1 MKALLKWLGRTVG
14 SALTLVLVI
23 VLLPHASRLM
33 NSVLP
38 DLSGAAVTASAT
50 LARNLQQSARLETTL
65 VEEEGVLESSTDA
78 LFLGQVQQVTVRY
91 TYRASLGIDLSR
103 VQVKVTGNT
112 ITLDPNGGE
121 LGGSVNT
128 ATINAE
134 GKLNSLPAE
143 PTKNFHTFIGWFTEQ
158 NGGTK
163 VDTTTDLSNVDTI
176 YAQWINTSE
185 NVKQITDISLEKK
198 VGGAKGTYVFNGY
211 NLSDK
216 DKELGY
222 N

>member
-78 LFLGQVQQVTVRY
+78 LFLGQVQKVTVRY

-103 VQVKVTGNT
+103 VQVKVTGQT
-112 ITLDPNGGE
+112 ITLLLPEMEVLSDSLTPADISKDDFWYPLTE
-121 LGGSVNT
+121 ERLQTLLTKEQERCRAYYLEEHAQSDQ
-128 ATINAE
+128 AWADILAALE
-134 GKLNSLPAE
+134 GTVS
-143 PTKNFHTFIGWFTEQ
+143 
-158 NGGTK
+158 
-163 VDTTTDLSNVDTI
+163 
-176 YAQWINTSE
+176 QWITLGNDW
-185 NVKQITDISLEKK
+185 ITIEYAHLPQAG
-198 VGGAKGTYVFNGY
+198 V
-211 NLSDK
+211 L
-216 DKELGY
+216 
-222 N
+222 

>member
-33 NSVLP
+33 NSILP

-78 LFLGQVQQVTVRY
+78 LFLGQVQKVTVRY

-103 VQVKVTGNT
+103 VQVKVTGHT
-112 ITLDPNGGE
+112 ITLLLPEMEVLSDSLTPADISKDDFWYPLTE
-121 LGGSVNT
+121 ERLQTLLTKEQERCRAYYLEEHAQSDQ
-128 ATINAE
+128 AWADILAALE
-134 GKLNSLPAE
+134 GTVS
-143 PTKNFHTFIGWFTEQ
+143 
-158 NGGTK
+158 
-163 VDTTTDLSNVDTI
+163 
-176 YAQWINTSE
+176 QWIALGNDW
-185 NVKQITDISLEKK
+185 ITIEYAHLPQAG
-198 VGGAKGTYVFNGY
+198 V
-211 NLSDK
+211 L
-216 DKELGY
+216 
-222 N
+222 

>member
-65 VEEEGVLESSTDA
+65 VAEEGVLESSTDA

-112 ITLDPNGGE
+112 ITLLLPAMEVLSDSLTPEDVSKDDFWYPLTEERLQTLLRQEQERCRAYYLEEHAQSEQAWADAVAALEGTVSRWITLGNDRITIEYAHLPQAGE
-121 LGGSVNT
+121 L
-128 ATINAE
+128 
-134 GKLNSLPAE
+134 
-143 PTKNFHTFIGWFTEQ
+143 
-158 NGGTK
+158 
-163 VDTTTDLSNVDTI
+163 
-176 YAQWINTSE
+176 
-185 NVKQITDISLEKK
+185 
-198 VGGAKGTYVFNGY
+198 
-211 NLSDK
+211 
-216 DKELGY
+216 
-222 N
+222 